1 MNSAMIRD
9 FAQSFLA
16 SSFWDEWEYLI
27 DAEGADEMSISE
39 TEWEMLK
46 RKYRDRQELSETI
59 APMFS
64 YYNVDLNNFLLIQF
78 VEEIVKA
85 INEHWKRPNEEF
97 SVEQLY
103 TRYPHAAWSCVAG
116 RTGMGI
122 AATDDQEVK
131 ELFEVLEISE
141 PSFYRESP
149 SVWDAVAAM
158 QQAIIA
164 KRSEEI
170 YFSESIGT
178 RLCQW
183 HNGMDEIY
191 VVGSNAIANHPVP
204 PNVVRDVVDLLERD
218 LIQVRTNNP
227 HDENIEELMD
237 LIEELRFV
245 LPEQSLPL
253 AVPSR

>member
-59 APMFS
+59 VPMFS
-64 YYNVDLNNFLLIQF
+64 CYNVDLNNFLPIQF
-78 VEEIVKA
+78 VEEIVKI

-103 TRYPHAAWSCVAG
+103 TRYPHAARSCVAG

-131 ELFEVLEISE
+131 ELFEILEISE
-141 PSFYRESP
+141 PSFYQKHIE
-149 SVWDAVAAM
+149 A
-158 QQAIIA
+158 
-164 KRSEEI
+164 E
-170 YFSESIGT
+170 
-178 RLCQW
+178 
-183 HNGMDEIY
+183 
-191 VVGSNAIANHPVP
+191 
-204 PNVVRDVVDLLERD
+204 
-218 LIQVRTNNP
+218 NP
-227 HDENIEELMD
+227 
-237 LIEELRFV
+237 RV
-245 LPEQSLPL
+245 LTGG
-253 AVPSR
+253 